1 MVRHM
6 AGRPGRKVVEKASTE
21 TLRGWMEQWAEM
33 VVLQRSILLKVLL
46 VFLGA
51 QPLRR

>member
-21 TLRGWMEQWAEM
+21 TLRGWMEQWAEV
-33 VVLQRSILLKVLL
+33 VVLWSYTLLKVLL

>member
-6 AGRPGRKVVEKASTE
+6 ADRPGRKELEKASTE
-21 TLRGWMEQWAEM
+21 TLRGWMEQWAE
-33 VVLQRSILLKVLL
+33 VVVQLRSILLKVLFI
-46 VFLGA
+46 FLGA